1 MTQQFVPIF
10 DKVLAPEPKNQLND
24 STRAELVELIKF
36 LGSKEPG
43 LIQNYPQLVQL
54 AQ

>member
-1 MTQQFVPIF
+1 MTQQFIPIF
-10 DKVLAPEPKNQLND
+10 DKVLAPEPEDQLND
-24 STRAELVELIKF
+24 ETRGELIELIKF

-43 LIQNYPQLVQL
+43 LIQNYPGLVQL